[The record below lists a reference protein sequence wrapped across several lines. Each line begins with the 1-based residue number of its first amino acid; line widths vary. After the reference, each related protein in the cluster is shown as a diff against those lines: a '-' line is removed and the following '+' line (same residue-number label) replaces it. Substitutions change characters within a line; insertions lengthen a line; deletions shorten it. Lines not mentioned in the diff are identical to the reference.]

1 MLDWYLANFFFIS
14 ISLVESIVGNL
25 ALEQF
30 KTKSTNKQ
38 KCTLEDKLG
47 GFLIS
52 RDTQNKVAKEKE
64 SRQSNSD
71 QQEEATLVVPISD
84 TATKQKKGLETNI

>member
-1 MLDWYLANFFFIS
+1 MLDWYLANFFFVS

-52 RDTQNKVAKEKE
+52 RDTQNKVAKRRRRAGRVTVISKKK
-64 SRQSNSD
+64 QHWWY
-71 QQEEATLVVPISD
+71 QFQTLQPN
-84 TATKQKKGLETNI
+84 KKRD